1 MNLFSSIEDLSIRNI
16 VTGFLIPVKEKNM
29 LLQSIS
35 NGHKAYNEFVKSQL
49 ESYFML
55 FRKA

>member
-55 FRKA
+55 F